1 MSSRPRDS
9 SRSTI
14 RVAVSLSRVALTL
27 CGSGS
32 FRVSVVPLLLTERH
46 CCACR
51 CVGHRDDDF
60 AATAAPR
67 PAGWICR
74 SKVLQR
80 GSHGT
85 IATGM
90 AAESGAHRAPSAARS
105 SQVQCHARQAVAEMV
120 AGARGSLPGCMAAA
134 GCWPLAAAASLA
146 GTHAGTLSQSSQ
158 PPVEPAATAGRRP
171 PQPQAAISQRLS
183 SRRSRQ
189 PSWPHPGNAAR

>member
-120 AGARGSLPGCMAAA
+120 AGARGSLPAAWLAA
-134 GCWPLAAAASLA
+134 GRWPLL
-146 GTHAGTLSQSSQ
+146 
-158 PPVEPAATAGRRP
+158 P
-171 PQPQAAISQRLS
+171 
-183 SRRSRQ
+183 RSR
-189 PSWPHPGNAAR
+189 ALTLAR

>member
-105 SQVQCHARQAVAEMV
+105 SQVQCHARQAVRTRQPAWLHGWLLA
-120 AGARGSLPGCMAAA
+120 AGRCCLARGHSR
-134 GCWPLAAAASLA
+134 W
-146 GTHAGTLSQSSQ
+146 HAE
-158 PPVEPAATAGRRP
+158 PVEPAASRASGDGGAAAAAAAGGHQSKAQQQEESPAELAP
-171 PQPQAAISQRLS
+171 PRKC
-183 SRRSRQ
+183 R
-189 PSWPHPGNAAR
+189 